1 MKIFLDTADVD
12 MIRPV
17 YETGLLNGV
26 TTNPTLIKRSGR
38 DPIEVIKEIQSSF
51 SQLESISAEV
61 VADTAEDLVAIIK
74 YNQKN
79 PAKGA
84 KEWYYAVDFAESYIM
99 PMRPDILIRHLNK
112 VLL

>member
-1 MKIFLDTADVD
+1 MVFEGI
-12 MIRPV
+12 
-17 YETGLLNGV
+17 
-26 TTNPTLIKRSGR
+26 RSGLR
-38 DPIEVIKEIQSSF
+38 PIYLNPDHAAAYNDPLPAEISF
-51 SQLESISAEV
+51 RC

-84 KEWYYAVDFAESYIM
+84 KEWYYAVDFAESYLM